1 MTMQIIDRNTYEEK
15 IMYLWRIFTTM
26 AVLVLILGS
35 TGPSSWAVQG
45 ERAPKQ
51 ALEQAVGP
59 HEVLTLEEQG
69 RITVRALRAWNRLPS
84 EFMGLAATLR
94 REQGLDL
101 LSADL
106 ETIQKWTARA
116 EQGEQGFAKHEQ
128 TLQALADFM
137 RFGEYLDWEAVAD
150 PAQIPEGTPV
160 RQGKKRWVH
169 TTKEDAQ
176 AGIQTAA
183 LSGEESIPA
192 GVLDVSGP
200 KGQNVP
206 DAEGSGSGQGLE
218 FRITDQAQ
226 GTFRASLRL
235 EGLDE
240 ARIEDD
246 RYFQVMAQKALPDSP
261 AVKVLEQKEL
271 TPNAR
276 NWTSDRP
283 YQIRAGYARIGQQ
296 IAVRVKVPQNPGI
309 VLTDKE
315 AEAGISYEVIGRT
328 FKVIVSDQARGDAE
342 IEFAK
347 DSNGEHGGGAA
358 WIPLIDQETDRPV
371 GPRAIGV
378 YMAYRVKK
386 FGPNKS
392 FMGELRHDFRRIGW
406 VIIGMPGDLYA
417 DADNIY
423 AVGKSEPLAGTDA
436 PTDWQWPVPP
446 AENLDVPLSQKA
458 VDRVKVRFS
467 MDMQHTAWIEEDA
480 EKGMRVVVN
489 GRPGKWY
496 DDIFSYMK
504 FSEHGELFGFRADLG
519 EWQLPVIN
527 GRGGPIFDDM
537 LRLEITRDGA
547 HHMVAGRVRKGLE
560 RVLVNGRV
568 VGETAGRIK
577 EAVLAPDGRAAW
589 VEESSENKQ
598 DRMMTTDGVEHPEY
612 KTIYSPRFSEQ
623 GSVLAYIGV
632 KEDKQRFLVFNGR
645 EVQPTMGVGYKYTLS
660 QDGAHYAYVTP
671 NADNTESMV
680 IDGRIGPAYKGIWNP
695 ARMSGDG
702 SRSLYVAKT
711 ENSAVLVVD
720 EQELEHSYGPVNSF
734 SSLTLSPDGAKW
746 AVALEPENG
755 EEDEYILMVNGKE
768 FARRTGLVRQITFS
782 PDGSRIAWVEKREK
796 LWRVVVDGR
805 EGPQYRDIFRNE
817 PLQFSPDGRNVVYF
831 TQNKDKKMSIAV
843 FQGPKQRHDLVF
855 PLARFTEKGIVY
867 MAIDGTR
874 MQRFILAEGDSQ

>member
-1 MTMQIIDRNTYEEK
+1 
-15 IMYLWRIFTTM
+15 MYVRPIFTTI

-35 TGPSSWAVQG
+35 TGQSSWAVQ
-45 ERAPKQ
+45 EEPAPKQ
-51 ALEQAVGP
+51 ALEQATGP
-59 HEVLTLEEQG
+59 QDVLALETQG
-69 RITVRALRAWNRLPS
+69 KLTVRALRAWNLLPP
-84 EFMGLAATLR
+84 EFMDLAASLR

-101 LSADL
+101 LGAEL
-106 ETIQKWTARA
+106 ETIQAWIEEA
-116 EQGEQGFAKHEQ
+116 EQGEQGLSAHLQ
-128 TLQALADFM
+128 ALQALAVYM
-137 RFGEYLDWEAVAD
+137 QSGEYLDWEVVAD
-150 PAQIPEGTPV
+150 SEQVPEGTLL
-160 RQGKKRWVH
+160 RQGGKRWVY
-169 TTKEDAQ
+169 TKESQQTGA
-176 AGIQTAA
+176 QTAA
-183 LSGEESIPA
+183 VSEAEMASTGILDESESEAETASEAEE
-192 GVLDVSGP
+192 L
-200 KGQNVP
+200 
-206 DAEGSGSGQGLE
+206 GSKQGLE

-246 RYFQVMAQKALPDSP
+246 RYFQVMAAQALPDSP
-261 AVKVLEQKEL
+261 QVHALEQKEL
-271 TPNAR
+271 TPNTR

-296 IAVRVKVPQNPGI
+296 VAVRVEVPENPGI

-347 DSNGEHGGGAA
+347 DSNGEDGGGAT
-358 WIPLIDQETDRPV
+358 WIPLVDQETGRPV

-547 HHMVAGRVRKGLE
+547 HHMAAGRVRKGLE

-568 VGETAGRIK
+568 VGETSGRIK
-577 EAVLAPDGRAAW
+577 EAILAPDGRAAW

-623 GSVLAYIGV
+623 GSVLAYYGV
-632 KEDKQRFLVFNGR
+632 KEDGMRYLVINGR
-645 EVQPTMGVGYKYTLS
+645 ELQPSMGVGSKFALTP
-660 QDGAHYAYVTP
+660 DGAHYAYVTP
-671 NADNTESMV
+671 NEDNTESMV

-695 ARMSGDG
+695 ARLSPDG
-702 SRSLYVAKT
+702 AHSIYVAST
-711 ENSAVLVVD
+711 ENGAVLVVD
-720 EQELEHSYGPVNSF
+720 EQEFDHPYGEVESF
-734 SSLTLSPDGAKW
+734 HALALSQDGTRW
-746 AVALEPENG
+746 AAALEPEDG
-755 EEDEYILMVNGKE
+755 KEDAYILLVNGKE
-768 FARRTGLVRQITFS
+768 FARRTGVARQITFS
-782 PDGSRIAWVEKREK
+782 PDGSRVAWVEKKDK
-796 LWRVVVDGR
+796 LWRVLVDG
-805 EGPQYRDIFRNE
+805 EESPEYRDIFRDD
-817 PLQFSPDGRNVVYF
+817 PLQFSPEGQHVVYF
-831 TQNKDKKMSIAV
+831 TQGKDKKMSIAV
-843 FQGPKQRHDLVF
+843 FQGPEQRHDLVF
-855 PLARFTEKGIVY
+855 PLARFTEKGIAY
-867 MAIDGTR
+867 IAIDGTR
-874 MQRFILAEGDSQ
+874 MQRFTISRY